1 MAWRSCLPRIFKTSL
16 NNFRYPVYLIYFS
29 LFCLFYLSLLEI
41 SGKLWKLNYQFL
53 SKVKSFWDN
62 LLEILNC
69 TLIFS
74 FHQYMNFQFNRSY
87 LGLRLELQVQKTWF
101 LVVILNCTQRWLF
114 YFYEFI
120 LLFLSF
126 INRITIDF
134 QVLLQIKTCK

>member
-87 LGLRLELQVQKTWF
+87 LGLKLEVQVQKTWF
-101 LVVILNCTQRWLF
+101 LVCSNPKLYTKTVILFLWIYSEV
-114 YFYEFI
+114 YFLYKQNHIRF
-120 LLFLSF
+120 
-126 INRITIDF
+126 
-134 QVLLQIKTCK
+134 